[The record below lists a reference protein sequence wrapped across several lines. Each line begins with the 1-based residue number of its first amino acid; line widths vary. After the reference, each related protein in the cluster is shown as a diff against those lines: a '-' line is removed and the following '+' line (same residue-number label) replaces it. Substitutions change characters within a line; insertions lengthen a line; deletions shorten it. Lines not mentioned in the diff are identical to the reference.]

1 MRAKPW
7 HRRGPRYPPDLYQ
20 KGNPVDD
27 KSVAETVLRR
37 ADQLIRGDRIPE
49 SQLIYKFNKG
59 PAEVVFLADEPE
71 DSHTFIAYRYP
82 NRCHESMTVRSE
94 AVLQV
99 YPVGHDYSRAD
110 DGEQPGPVAGRIP
123 PHFEDGRAVVEVAG
137 GLVEVDPPEGFV
149 PASAPVAGGLT
160 PIHFGFLGMGTACG
174 GAEGSVG
181 RSQVSVWAGVTC
193 EKCLEQA
200 PAST

>member
-110 DGEQPGPVAGRIP
+110 DGEQAGPVAGRIP
-123 PHFEDGRAVVEVAG
+123 PHFEDGRAVGEVVT
-137 GLVEVDPPEGFV
+137 LE
-149 PASAPVAGGLT
+149 
-160 PIHFGFLGMGTACG
+160 PIHFGFLDEGTACG
-174 GAEGSVG
+174 LPASADC
-181 RSQVSVWAGVTC
+181 RQVSVWAGVTC
-193 EKCLEQA
+193 KGCLDLMPGSA
-200 PAST
+200 D